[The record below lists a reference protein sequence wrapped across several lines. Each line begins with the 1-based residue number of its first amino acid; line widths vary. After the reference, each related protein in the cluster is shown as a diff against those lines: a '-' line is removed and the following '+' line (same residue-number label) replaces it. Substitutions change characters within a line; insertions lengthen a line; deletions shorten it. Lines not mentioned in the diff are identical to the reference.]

1 MIPAM
6 EGDAVARP
14 RGKGFPRTGRPS
26 PSPFFF
32 AAALLLAVAAAPVG
46 AFSFSPIAQDFAPAG
61 PGSVQS
67 FRLENEGAEPVAVR
81 ISMLSRQ
88 VDPQGRESNSPADS
102 LFVVYPSRAVL
113 APNSAQAVRV
123 QWKGPA
129 DIDAEQCFRI
139 LVEQLPVDFGGQEK
153 QKGSIRVLFRY
164 LGAVYIVPKTAAPD
178 VVLEAS
184 EPALDPAGR
193 RGLALVFANRG
204 TAHVILGELTV
215 TVTAGQSADSPRL
228 VVDPQDLAGL
238 AGENLLPRSS
248 RRHFL
253 ALPEGFAPG
262 ASKDDLR
269 VSFTFEPIR

>member
-14 RGKGFPRTGRPS
+14 RGKGFPRTGRRP

-32 AAALLLAVAAAPVG
+32 AAALLLAVAAAPLG

-61 PGSVQS
+61 AGSIQT

-88 VDPQGRESNSPADS
+88 MDAQGKESNTPADS
-102 LFVVYPSRAVL
+102 FFVVYPSRAVL
-113 APNSAQAVRV
+113 APNSVQSVRV

-129 DIDAEQCFRI
+129 DLDAEQCFRI
-139 LVEQLPVDFGGQEK
+139 LVEQLPVDFGSQEK

-164 LGAVYIVPKTAAPD
+164 LGAVYIVPKAASHD
-178 VVLEAS
+178 VVLES
-184 EPALDPAGR
+184 SDPALDSSGR
-193 RGLALVFANRG
+193 RGLALVLANRG
-204 TAHVILGELTV
+204 TAHVILGELAV
-215 TVTAGQSADSPRL
+215 TVSAGQSPDSPKL
-228 VVDPQDLAGL
+228 VVGPQDLAGL
-238 AGENLLPRSS
+238 AGENLLPGSS

-253 ALPEGFAPG
+253 ALPEGFAAG